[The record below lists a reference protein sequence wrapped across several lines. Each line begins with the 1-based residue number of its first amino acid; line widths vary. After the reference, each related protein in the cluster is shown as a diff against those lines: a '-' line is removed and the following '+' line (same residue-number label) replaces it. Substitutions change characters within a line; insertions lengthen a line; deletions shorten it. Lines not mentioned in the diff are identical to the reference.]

1 MGSKHFLKMFV
12 IFEVSFQ
19 SDRNFLH
26 TTIRIKKMIKI
37 LLLLLLVSVTTAYS
51 IESDSIQSPERE
63 YINQDPVV
71 DSLRRVYRQQNRQ
84 TGIQGY
90 RIQIFRAS
98 GNRSKLLTEQE
109 KAKFDAKHPNI
120 RSYISYD
127 EPYYRLRVGDFRS
140 RLDAQRFLNKI
151 SSEYIYSIIV
161 VDRINFPRLDTSKKK
176 EGLPDSSAEEDTMEG
191 SP

>member
-1 MGSKHFLKMFV
+1 MFV